1 MLNKDNSDIY
11 RRLKGHNDEINTL
24 TISPEGKYIISGSED
39 KTIKIWDTESGR
51 LIKTLKGHK
60 DAVKSVAISP
70 DGRYIVSVS
79 DKTIKIWNLFSGI
92 LINSIIIPEIQLVIG
107 GLSSIIMTPDG
118 EYLISGSWDKT
129 LEIRALKSGMK
140 VNSLVGH
147 QDGISSVALTPE
159 GKYIIS
165 GSGDKTIKIW
175 DFKTGLLYN
184 SLEGH
189 KDCVS
194 SVALTPDGKYI
205 ISGSWDRTIKIW
217 DFETGKMINSLE
229 GHKDVV
235 SSVIITSGGNYII
248 SGFWD
253 KTVKVWDF
261 KTGEIIKSFQGH
273 RLGVNSVALTPD
285 GKYLLSAA
293 QDKTIIIWNLDI
305 KEEQKDENTEK
316 IIKILEFQL
325 ENDRLPTKMELL
337 KEFSFSFEEI
347 EHYLD
352 ILKKPI
358 KKWKSISITNI
369 KQKAEKIL
377 KELEKPNLLEL
388 MVKFGLSFQ
397 EARSMGKFLI
407 DNGWIEDFPL
417 VYKKIRKKQELI
429 TTSEPENIA
438 LKSR

>member
-165 GSGDKTIKIW
+165 GSGNKTIKI
-175 DFKTGLLYN
+175 
-184 SLEGH
+184 
-189 KDCVS
+189 
-194 SVALTPDGKYI
+194 
-205 ISGSWDRTIKIW
+205 
-217 DFETGKMINSLE
+217 
-229 GHKDVV
+229 
-235 SSVIITSGGNYII
+235 
-248 SGFWD
+248 
-253 KTVKVWDF
+253 
-261 KTGEIIKSFQGH
+261 
-273 RLGVNSVALTPD
+273 
-285 GKYLLSAA
+285 
-293 QDKTIIIWNLDI
+293 
-305 KEEQKDENTEK
+305 
-316 IIKILEFQL
+316 
-325 ENDRLPTKMELL
+325 
-337 KEFSFSFEEI
+337 
-347 EHYLD
+347 
-352 ILKKPI
+352 
-358 KKWKSISITNI
+358 
-369 KQKAEKIL
+369 
-377 KELEKPNLLEL
+377 
-388 MVKFGLSFQ
+388 
-397 EARSMGKFLI
+397 
-407 DNGWIEDFPL
+407 
-417 VYKKIRKKQELI
+417 
-429 TTSEPENIA
+429 
-438 LKSR
+438 